1 LYARNSTT
9 LVRELEV
16 ITQMRVIVIGAGI
29 GGLAAALTLG
39 RSGFEVQVFEQATEL
54 REIGA
59 GVQISPNATRILHRL
74 GLEEPLRRFGVRPR
88 EVVIR
93 RWDDG
98 RLIARQPLADA
109 CERNFGAPYYHF
121 HRAELLDVLSATV
134 PDGVLHL
141 DHRCVGLT
149 QQVDRVEVQFHNGAT
164 ADADVVVGADGI
176 HSTVREAILGPESPR
191 FSGHVAYRGLV
202 PAARVAHLG
211 MEVVASLWWG
221 PNHHFVPYFVGAG
234 ARYLNWVAVTP
245 GEWRVESWTTRGEVA
260 DALKEFE
267 GWHSQVRDII
277 GSADVTNR
285 WALYDRDPL
294 PRWTIGR
301 VTLMGDAAHAM
312 LPYMAQGA
320 VQSIEDAAVLAKCL
334 ERARANDAGGALLR
348 YEQTRKPRASRCQ
361 EGSRR
366 NGIMYHL
373 ADGEDQRERDANLAS
388 ATTAPLPQN
397 AWLYGHDV
405 EAEFEQR

>member
-1 LYARNSTT
+1 
-9 LVRELEV
+9 
-16 ITQMRVIVIGAGI
+16 MRIIVIGAGI

-39 RSGFEVQVFEQATEL
+39 RAGFEVQVFEQAAQL
-54 REIGA
+54 REVGA

-74 GLEEPLRRFGVRPR
+74 GLEEALRRFGVRPR
-88 EVVIR
+88 ASVVR

-98 RLIARQPLADA
+98 QVITHQPLGDT
-109 CERNFGAPYYHF
+109 CEHNFGAPYYHF
-121 HRAELLDVLSATV
+121 HRAELLDVLSGAV
-134 PDGVLHL
+134 PDGVLEL
-141 DHRCVGLT
+141 DHRCVSLT
-149 QQVDRVEVQFHNGAT
+149 QRDDRVEVRFHNGAT
-164 ADADVVVGADGI
+164 AAADVVVGADGI
-176 HSTVREAILGPESPR
+176 HSTVREAILGKDQPH

-202 PAARVAHLG
+202 PATRVAHLG
-211 MEVVASLWWG
+211 LEVEASSWWG
-221 PNHHFVPYFVGAG
+221 ADHHFVHYFVGAG

-245 GEWRVESWTTRGEVA
+245 GEWRVESWTAEGEVA
-260 DALKEFE
+260 EALKEFE
-267 GWHSQVRDII
+267 GWHPQVRAMIESVD
-277 GSADVTNR
+277 ATNR

-294 PRWTIGR
+294 PRWTVGR
-301 VTLMGDAAHAM
+301 VTLMGDAAHPM

-334 ERARANDAGGALLR
+334 EHAPDVDSALNR

-373 ADGEDQRERDANLAS
+373 ADGDEQRKRDANLTS
-388 ATTAPLPQN
+388 SRTAPLPQS

-405 EAEFEQR
+405 EAEFEQS

>member
-1 LYARNSTT
+1 
-9 LVRELEV
+9 
-16 ITQMRVIVIGAGI
+16 MRVIVIGAGI

-98 RLIARQPLADA
+98 RVIARQPLADA

-149 QQVDRVEVQFHNGAT
+149 QQGDRVEVQFHNGAT
-164 ADADVVVGADGI
+164 ADAEVVVGADGI

-221 PNHHFVPYFVGAG
+221 PNHHFVSYFVGAG

-245 GEWRVESWTTRGEVA
+245 GDWRLESWTARGEVA

-267 GWHSQVRDII
+267 GWHPQVRAII

-334 ERARANDAGGALLR
+334 ERANANDAGGALLR
-348 YEQTRKPRASRCQ
+348 YEQARKPRASRCQ

-373 ADGEDQRERDANLAS
+373 ADGDDQRERDANLAS

>member
-1 LYARNSTT
+1 
-9 LVRELEV
+9 
-16 ITQMRVIVIGAGI
+16 MRIIVIGAGI

-39 RSGFEVQVFEQATEL
+39 RSGFEVRVFEQASEL
-54 REIGA
+54 REVGA

-74 GLEEPLRRFGVRPR
+74 GLTESLRRFGVRPR
-88 EVVIR
+88 AAVIR

-98 RLIARQPLADA
+98 GVIARQALADA
-109 CERNFGAPYYHF
+109 CELNFGAPYYHF
-121 HRAELLDVLSATV
+121 HRAELLDVLSAAV

-141 DHRCVGLT
+141 NHRCVGLT
-149 QQVDRVEVQFHNGAT
+149 QHQDRVEVQFQNGAT
-164 ADADVVVGADGI
+164 ASADVVIGADGI

-211 MEVVASLWWG
+211 IEVVASSWWG
-221 PNHHFVPYFVGAG
+221 PNHHFVHYFVGAG
-234 ARYLNWVAVTP
+234 ARYLNWVAATP
-245 GEWRVESWTTRGEVA
+245 SEWRLESWTAKGEAA

-267 GWHSQVRDII
+267 GWHPQVRAII
-277 GSADVTNR
+277 SSGEATNR

-294 PRWTIGR
+294 PQWTVGR

-334 ERARANDAGGALLR
+334 ELTDAGDVGAALRR
-348 YEQTRKPRASRCQ
+348 YEQTRKPRSSLCQ

-373 ADGEDQRERDANLAS
+373 ADGEDQQNRDANLAS
-388 ATTAPLPQN
+388 ATTVPLGLNAN

-405 EAEFEQR
+405 EAEFERG

>member
-1 LYARNSTT
+1 
-9 LVRELEV
+9 
-16 ITQMRVIVIGAGI
+16 MRIIVIGAGI
-29 GGLAAALTLG
+29 GGLTAALTLR

-54 REIGA
+54 REVGA

-74 GLEEPLRRFGVRPR
+74 GLEQPLRRFGVRPHAS
-88 EVVIR
+88 VIR

-98 RLIARQPLADA
+98 RVIARQPLADA

-121 HRAELLDVLSATV
+121 HRAELLDVLAAAV
-134 PDGVLHL
+134 PKNVLHL

-149 QQVDRVEVQFHNGAT
+149 QHADRVEVQFENGAT
-164 ADADVVVGADGI
+164 ADADVVIGADGI
-176 HSTVREAILGPESPR
+176 HSAVRAAILGPESPR
-191 FSGHVAYRGLV
+191 FSGHVVYRGLV
-202 PAARVAHLG
+202 PAMRVAHLG
-211 MEVVASLWWG
+211 IEVAASSWWG
-221 PNHHFVPYFVGAG
+221 PNHHFVQYFVGAD

-245 GEWRVESWTTRGEVA
+245 GEWRLESWTAKGEVA

-267 GWHSQVRDII
+267 GWHPQVRTLIRSVD
-277 GSADVTNR
+277 ATNR

-294 PRWTIGR
+294 PRWSVGR
-301 VTLMGDAAHAM
+301 VTLMGDAAHPM

-334 ERARANDAGGALLR
+334 EQADTHDVETALRR
-348 YEQTRKPRASRCQ
+348 YEETRKPRATRCQ

-366 NGIMYHL
+366 NAVMYHL
-373 ADGEDQRERDANLAS
+373 PDGDEQRHRDANLAS
-388 ATTAPLPQN
+388 AADAPLPQN

-405 EAEFEQR
+405 EAEFVNG

>member
-1 LYARNSTT
+1 
-9 LVRELEV
+9 
-16 ITQMRVIVIGAGI
+16 MRIIVIGAGI

-39 RSGFEVQVFEQATEL
+39 RAGFEVQVFEQASEL
-54 REIGA
+54 REVGA

-88 EVVIR
+88 ASVVR

-98 RLIARQPLADA
+98 REIARQPLADA

-121 HRAELLDVLSATV
+121 HRAELLDVLSAAV
-134 PDGVLHL
+134 PAGILHL
-141 DHRCVGLT
+141 DHRFVGLT
-149 QQVDRVEVQFHNGAT
+149 QHPERVEVRFQNGAT
-164 ADADVVVGADGI
+164 ASAEVVIGADGI
-176 HSTVREAILGPESPR
+176 HSNVRAAILGPELPH

-202 PAARVAHLG
+202 PAERVAQLG
-211 MEVVASLWWG
+211 IEVVASSWWG
-221 PNHHFVPYFVGAG
+221 PDHHFVHYFVGAG

-245 GEWRVESWTTRGEVA
+245 GEWRIESWTATGEVA

-267 GWHSQVRDII
+267 GWHPQVRAII
-277 GSADVTNR
+277 GSVDSTNR

-294 PRWTIGR
+294 PRWTVGR

-334 ERARANDAGGALLR
+334 ERADAREVDAALQR
-348 YEQTRKPRASRCQ
+348 YEQTRRPRTSRCQ

-373 ADGEDQRERDANLAS
+373 RDGEDQQKRDANLES
-388 ATTAPLPQN
+388 STTAPLPQN
-397 AWLYGHDV
+397 SWLYGHDV
-405 EAEFEQR
+405 EAEFD

>member
-1 LYARNSTT
+1 
-9 LVRELEV
+9 
-16 ITQMRVIVIGAGI
+16 MRIIIIGAGI
-29 GGLAAALTLG
+29 GGLAAALTLQ
-39 RSGFEVQVFEQATEL
+39 RAGFEVQVFEQAAEL
-54 REIGA
+54 REVGA
-59 GVQISPNATRILHRL
+59 GIQISPNASRILHRL
-74 GLEEPLRRFGVRPR
+74 GLEQPMRRMGVRPHAI
-88 EVVIR
+88 VIR

-98 RLIARQPLADA
+98 RELARQPLADA
-109 CERNFGAPYYHF
+109 CERTFGAPYYNF
-121 HRAELLDVLSATV
+121 HRADLLDLLSAAV
-134 PDGVLHL
+134 PHGVIQM

-149 QQVDRVEVQFHNGAT
+149 QHADRVEVQFHNSAV
-164 ADADVVVGADGI
+164 ADADLVVGADGI
-176 HSTVREAILGPESPR
+176 HSTVRNAIIGPESPR

-202 PAARVAHLG
+202 PADRMADLG
-211 MEVVASLWWG
+211 VEMAANVWWG
-221 PNHHFVPYFVGAG
+221 PDHHFVHYYVGAG
-234 ARYLNWVAVTP
+234 ARYHNWVALTP

-334 ERARANDAGGALLR
+334 EWANANDAGSALLR
-348 YEQTRKPRASRCQ
+348 YEQTRKPRTSRCQ

>member
-1 LYARNSTT
+1 MK
-9 LVRELEV
+9 
-16 ITQMRVIVIGAGI
+16 IIVVGAGI
-29 GGLAAALTLG
+29 GGLAAALTLT
-39 RSGFEVQVFEQATEL
+39 RSGSEVQVFEQASEL
-54 REIGA
+54 REVGA
-59 GVQISPNATRILHRL
+59 GVQISPNAARILNRL

-88 EVVIR
+88 AIVIH

-98 RLIARQPLADA
+98 RVLARQPLAEA
-109 CERNFGAPYYHF
+109 CETNFGAPYYNF
-121 HRAELLDVLSATV
+121 HRAELLDVLSAAV

-149 QQVDRVEVQFHNGAT
+149 QHPDRVEVKFHNGET
-164 ADADVVVGADGI
+164 ADADVVIGADGI
-176 HSTVREAILGPESPR
+176 HSTVREAIVGPETPR

-202 PAARVAHLG
+202 PAERVAHLG
-211 MEVVASLWWG
+211 LEVTASVWWG
-221 PNHHFVPYFVGAG
+221 PDHHFVNYFVGAG
-234 ARYLNWVAVTP
+234 ARYHNWVAITP
-245 GEWRVESWTTRGEVA
+245 GEWRVESWTAKGEVA

-267 GWHSQVRDII
+267 GWHPEIRAII
-277 GSADVTNR
+277 GSVDATNR

-294 PRWTIGR
+294 PRWTVGR
-301 VTLMGDAAHAM
+301 VTLMGDAAHPM

-334 ERARANDAGGALLR
+334 ELADARDVGAALQR

-366 NGIMYHL
+366 NAVMYHL
-373 ADGEDQRERDANLAS
+373 PDGDDQRKRDAGLAS
-388 ATTAPLPQN
+388 AVDAPLPQN

-405 EAEFEQR
+405 EAEFEPR